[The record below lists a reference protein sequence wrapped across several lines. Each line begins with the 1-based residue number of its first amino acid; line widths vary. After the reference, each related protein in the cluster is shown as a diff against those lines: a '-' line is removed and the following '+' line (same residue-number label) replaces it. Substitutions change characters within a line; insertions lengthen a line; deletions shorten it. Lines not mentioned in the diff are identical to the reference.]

1 MWLVKSKSA
10 QNCGPR
16 VCVPKDALPSR
27 RSGSLSRRRLGSRPL
42 APPPSVPPRPPEK
55 AVDFATHFTWP
66 VFGQVTL
73 TLPFG
78 GILPGETEEVKILET
93 ASRQRTET
101 MQARGCAQRGR
112 GAELTTYT
120 ASRAFRCHISSE
132 KPCKTAAKQVSV
144 RRGSGSAVMA
154 WKWYSPALRVHRGRI
169 PRVPF
174 AALCHAGFL

>member
-78 GILPGETEEVKILET
+78 GILTGETLAT
-93 ASRQRTET
+93 QTRASRQRTET